1 MDDLER
7 GLFADISSL
16 PVIDTHEHLPF
27 AESERPRDVD
37 VLREYLGHYL
47 SADLVSA
54 GMRPAD
60 LERVKDAG
68 LPLAERWDLV
78 EPFWEACRFTGYARG
93 LDIAVRGIYG
103 IDGIRRGTITALDSA
118 FRASLA
124 PGHFRRV
131 LKDLCGI
138 ETSLLDGFTGRF
150 EADAD
155 FFRRVWQPAYYL
167 VPRPKEARGIPWV
180 ESVLGRPVRSLDD
193 WLEGFDRELEEAVA
207 SGIAGL
213 KCALA
218 YERSLAFASVLVAEA
233 RGAFAAAIATW
244 DRAGRAPDAATPL
257 PQAAQDFVMHHQLR
271 RAGERGLAYQFH
283 TGLQEGNGNLL
294 ANSDPMLLNP
304 LFLEHPGVRFDLFH
318 IGWPF
323 TEVATAL
330 CKNFPNVFMDMCW
343 AHIISPVAARR
354 ALSGFLDALPFTKIS
369 AFGGDYLFVDGV
381 YGHLQVARENV
392 ARVLAQKVQEGTF
405 GRQQALAVAR
415 AVFHDNPARI
425 FGLGPGQ

>member
-7 GLFADISSL
+7 GLFDDISAM

-27 AESERPRDVD
+27 AESDRPRDVD
-37 VLREYLGHYL
+37 VLREYLSHYL

-54 GMRPAD
+54 GLAPAS
-60 LERVKDAG
+60 LERAKDPRV
-68 LPLAERWDLV
+68 PLAERWKCV
-78 EPFWEACRFTGYARG
+78 EPFWEACRFTGYARA

-103 IDGIRRGTITALDSA
+103 IDGIRGGTIAPLDEA

-131 LKDLCGI
+131 LKDLCRI
-138 ETSLLDGFTGRF
+138 EVSLLDGFTGRF
-150 EADAD
+150 ERDPD
-155 FFRRVWQPAYYL
+155 LFRRMWQPSYYL
-167 VPRPKEARGIPWV
+167 MPGPPKRRGIPWV
-180 ESVLGRPVRSLDD
+180 EGVIGRPVRALED
-193 WLEGFDRELEEAVA
+193 WLEGFDRELDEAVA

-218 YERSLAFASVLVAEA
+218 YERSIAFPSVPLAEA
-233 RGAFAAAIATW
+233 REAFAAGIAAW
-244 DRAGRAPDAATPL
+244 DRGGRAPDATMPL
-257 PQAAQDFVMHHQLR
+257 PQPAQDFVMHHWLR
-271 RAGERGLAYQFH
+271 RAGERGLACQFH

-304 LFLEHPGVRFDLFH
+304 LFLEYPRVRFDLFH

-323 TEVATAL
+323 TEAATAM
-330 CKNFPNVFMDMCW
+330 CKNFSNVFMDMCW

-381 YGHLQVARENV
+381 FGHLLMARENV
-392 ARVLAQKVQEGTF
+392 ARVLAEKVREGTF
-405 GRQQALAVAR
+405 DLEQALAIAR

-425 FGLGPGQ
+425 FGLTK

>member
-7 GLFADISSL
+7 GLFDDISAM

-27 AESERPRDVD
+27 AESDRPRDVD
-37 VLREYLGHYL
+37 VLREYLSHYL

-54 GMRPAD
+54 GLAPAD
-60 LERVKDAG
+60 LERAKDPRV
-68 LPLAERWDLV
+68 PLVERWELLD
-78 EPFWEACRFTGYARG
+78 PFWEACRFTGYARA
-93 LDIAVRGIYG
+93 LDVAVRGIYG
-103 IDGIRRGTITALDSA
+103 IDGIRRDTIAPLDEA

-131 LKDLCGI
+131 LKDLCRI
-138 ETSLLDGFTGRF
+138 EVSLLDGFTGRF
-150 EADAD
+150 ERDPD
-155 FFRRVWQPAYYL
+155 LFRRMWQPSYYL
-167 VPRPKEARGIPWV
+167 MPGPPKRRGIPWV
-180 ESVLGRPVRSLDD
+180 EGVLGRPVRTLDD
-193 WLEGFDRELEEAVA
+193 WLEGFDRELDEAVA

-218 YERSLAFASVLVAEA
+218 YERSIAFSSVPLAEA
-233 RGAFAAAIATW
+233 RDAFAAGIAAW
-244 DRAGRAPDAATPL
+244 DHGGRAPDSPMPL
-257 PQAAQDFVMHHQLR
+257 PRPAQDFVMHHWLR
-271 RAGERGLAYQFH
+271 RAGERGLACQFH

-304 LFLEHPGVRFDLFH
+304 LFLAYPGVRFDLFH

-323 TEVATAL
+323 TETATAM
-330 CKNFPNVFMDMCW
+330 CKNFANVFMDMCW

-354 ALSGFLDALPFTKIS
+354 ALSGFLDALPFSKIS

-381 YGHLQVARENV
+381 FGHLLMARENV
-392 ARVLAQKVQEGTF
+392 ARVLAEKVREGTF
-405 GRQQALAVAR
+405 DRNQALAVAR

-425 FGLGPGQ
+425 FGLTK

>member
-7 GLFADISSL
+7 GLFTDIAAM
-16 PVIDTHEHLPF
+16 PVVDTHEHLPF
-27 AESERPRDVD
+27 AESDRPKDVD
-37 VLREYLGHYL
+37 VLWEYLSHYL

-60 LERVKDAG
+60 LERVRNPG
-68 LPLAERWDLV
+68 YSLTERWDLV
-78 EPFWEACRFTGYARG
+78 EPYWEACRYTGYARA

-103 IDGIRRGTITALDSA
+103 IDGIRRSTLAALDAA

-124 PGHFRRV
+124 PGHFHRV

-138 ETSLLDGFTGRF
+138 EVSLLDGFTGRF

-155 FFRRVWQPAYYL
+155 LFRRMWQPSYYL
-167 VPRPKEARGIPWV
+167 MPGAPKRRGMPWV
-180 ESVLGRPVRSLDD
+180 EGILGRPVRTLDD
-193 WLEGFDRELEEAVA
+193 WLEGFDRELDEAVA

-218 YERSLAFASVLVAEA
+218 YERSLAFAPVPAAVA
-233 RGAFAAAIATW
+233 RDAFAATIASW
-244 DRAGRAPDAATPL
+244 ERSGRAPLAATPL
-257 PQAAQDFVMHHQLR
+257 PLPVQDFMMHHWLR
-271 RAGERGLAYQFH
+271 RAGERGLACQFH

-304 LFLEHPGVRFDLFH
+304 LFLAHPGVRFDLFH
-318 IGWPF
+318 VGWPF

-330 CKNFPNVFMDMCW
+330 CKNFPNVTVDMCW

-354 ALSGFLDALPFTKIS
+354 ALSGFLDALPFSKIS

-381 YGHLQVARENV
+381 YGHLQIARENV
-392 ARVLAQKVQEGTF
+392 ARVLAEKVREGTF
-405 GRQQALAVAR
+405 GRGQALAIAL
-415 AVFHDNPARI
+415 ALFHDNPWCI
-425 FGLGPGQ
+425 FGLRQ